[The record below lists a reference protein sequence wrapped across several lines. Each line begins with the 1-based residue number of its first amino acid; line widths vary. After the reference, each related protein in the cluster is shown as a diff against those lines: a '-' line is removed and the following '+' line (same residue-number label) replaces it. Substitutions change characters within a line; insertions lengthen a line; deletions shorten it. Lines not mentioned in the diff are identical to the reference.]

1 MDLMQVRRR
10 MMAKYQDSILPV
22 GYKRI
27 AYAESDGNAFV
38 QLPFGFDAN
47 DEVETK
53 FVVTEKSDY
62 MKDTYIVSPSRWN
75 DNSNRF
81 ALGIHP
87 GGLSSNVYT
96 IGFGAVSTA
105 ESFLRPATRPDSA
118 MHTWTYKERVF
129 SIPELSLSYSVE
141 GVGFG
146 GETYPLKLFY
156 GYNTNTAGKISF
168 YNHKHEGI
176 LHEIIPIQNIANGTV
191 EMYDTTTK
199 TIMQRTG
206 ILSPPS

>member
-1 MDLMQVRRR
+1 MT
-10 MMAKYQDSILPV
+10 KYQDFILPV

-27 AYAESDGNAFV
+27 EYAESDGSAFV

-53 FVVTEKSDY
+53 FVVTKKSERMID
-62 MKDTYIVSPSRWN
+62 KYIVSPSRWN

-81 ALGIHP
+81 ALGIH
-87 GGLSSNVYT
+87 SYTDTNIYT
-96 IGFGAVSTA
+96 IGFGAGSTA
-105 ESFLRPATRPDSA
+105 VSYLRPATRPDSA

-129 SIPELSLSYSVE
+129 SIPELGLSYSAE
-141 GVGFG
+141 GIAFG

-156 GYNTNTAGKISF
+156 GYNTNTAGKIGF

-176 LHEIIPIQNIANGTV
+176 LHKIIPIQNIVNGTV

-206 ILSPPS
+206 ILLPPSS

>member
-1 MDLMQVRRR
+1 MGLMQVRRR

-27 AYAESDGNAFV
+27 EYAESDGNAFV
-38 QLPFGFDAN
+38 QLPFGFDAS

-53 FVVTEKSDY
+53 FVVTKTSERMSD
-62 MKDTYIVSPSRWN
+62 KYIVSPSRWN

-81 ALGIHP
+81 ALGIHSAY
-87 GGLSSNVYT
+87 GINVYT
-96 IGFGAVSTA
+96 IGFGSESTA
-105 ESFLRPATRPDSA
+105 SSKLSPSTSSDFAI
-118 MHTWTYKERVF
+118 HTWTYKERVF
-129 SIPELSLSYSVE
+129 SILELGLSYSAKSIN
-141 GVGFG
+141 FG

-176 LHEIIPIQNIANGTV
+176 LHKIIPIQNIVNGTV

-206 ILSPPS
+206 ILLPPS

>member
-1 MDLMQVRRR
+1 MEVRRR

-27 AYAESDGNAFV
+27 EYAESNGDAFV

-53 FVVTEKSDY
+53 FVVTKTSKRMSD
-62 MKDTYIVSPSRWN
+62 KYIVSPSRWN

-81 ALGIHP
+81 ALGVH
-87 GGLSSNVYT
+87 SYADTNSYT
-96 IGFGAVSTA
+96 IGFGALSTM
-105 ESFLRPATRPDSA
+105 SSSLRPVTSSDFA

-129 SIPELSLSYSVE
+129 SIPELGLSYSVKSAN
-141 GVGFG
+141 FG

-156 GYNTNTAGKISF
+156 GYNANTAGKISF

-176 LHEIIPIQNIANGTV
+176 LHEIIPIQNMVSGTV
-191 EMYDTTTK
+191 EMYDITTK

-206 ILSPPS
+206 VLLPPS